1 MIGGEESDC
10 LEEGFDAATRVGETG
25 GSSSG
30 AGRRRCAHLATGA
43 ETRGNVDVGD
53 DGCHGSGD
61 DASVRVDRRG
71 GRCVIIIEDWRR
83 YQSSFCEAA
92 RQLQAPLIA
101 LRRVGGVTVGF
112 ARCHRGVRSVAAFRS
127 TAARGSR
134 GGHARAR
141 CRPSEAAGARRRRHA
156 RAGRNPT
163 TFPAIS
169 D

>member
-1 MIGGEESDC
+1 MGLPRTVCDGWIDGEESDC

-61 DASVRVDRRG
+61 DASVRVDRRE

-83 YQSSFCEAA
+83 YQSSFCE
-92 RQLQAPLIA
+92 
-101 LRRVGGVTVGF
+101 
-112 ARCHRGVRSVAAFRS
+112 RSCSS
-127 TAARGSR
+127 TA
-134 GGHARAR
+134 RATH
-141 CRPSEAAGARRRRHA
+141 S
-156 RAGRNPT
+156 T
-163 TFPAIS
+163 
-169 D
+169 